1 MKTKIK
7 KLDFYKEPEEAF
19 YPYRNEKYAVFLD
32 SSMKNEQG
40 RYSVI
45 ALKPYL
51 YSGGEKW
58 SVQNK
63 RKHFP

>member
-1 MKTKIK
+1 MKTKVK
-7 KLDFYKEPEEAF
+7 KLNFYKEPEEAF

-45 ALKPYL
+45 ALEPYL
-51 YSGGEKW
+51 NNFSELDK
-58 SVQNK
+58 SNSNAD
-63 RKHFP
+63 

>member
-45 ALKPYL
+45 ALKPYHNL
-51 YSGGEKW
+51 SE
-58 SVQNK
+58 S
-63 RKHFP
+63 